1 MTSVDTDNSTA
12 DSLDTDSTPA
22 FVYEV
27 LRRRIISGTLTAGSE
42 LAQARV
48 AEEFGVSR
56 GPVRE
61 AFRLLQRE
69 GLIVTAV
76 NLRARVSDLSAEEVD
91 HLYALRV
98 VNEALALRVSIPC
111 FTDEEL
117 NHLQELAVEI
127 AGSKPD
133 NFDAWEQLH
142 EQFHNLLVS
151 HCGPS
156 LSASLTLWSDFTERY
171 RRVYVADRS
180 GGWLLGS
187 KEHLLLAQECS
198 DRNADAA
205 VTILARHLGRA
216 GLMLVEKIDAEYK
229 PVLINAAMSQVIPHP
244 SRPHRL
250 T

>member
-187 KEHLLLAQECS
+187 KGHLQ
-198 DRNADAA
+198 
-205 VTILARHLGRA
+205 IGRA
-216 GLMLVEKIDAEYK
+216 HV
-229 PVLINAAMSQVIPHP
+229 
-244 SRPHRL
+244 
-250 T
+250 